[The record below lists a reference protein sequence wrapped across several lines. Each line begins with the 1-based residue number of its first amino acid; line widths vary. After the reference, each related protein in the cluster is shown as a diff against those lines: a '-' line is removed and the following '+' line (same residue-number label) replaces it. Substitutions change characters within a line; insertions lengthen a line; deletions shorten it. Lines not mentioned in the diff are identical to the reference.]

1 LNDAEILAK
10 IAKNNETIKR
20 LHAEAD
26 ALYGENFRLNREL
39 RERENGRV
47 RR

>member
-1 LNDAEILAK
+1 LNNAEILAK

-20 LHAEAD
+20 LREEAD
-26 ALYGENFRLNREL
+26 ALYGENYRLNREL
-39 RERENGRV
+39 RERENVKV